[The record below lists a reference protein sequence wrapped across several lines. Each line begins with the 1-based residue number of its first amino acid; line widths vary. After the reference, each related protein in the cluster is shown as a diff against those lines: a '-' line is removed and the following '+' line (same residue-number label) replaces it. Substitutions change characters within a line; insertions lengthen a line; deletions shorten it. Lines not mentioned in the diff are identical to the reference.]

1 MNTSLAAIQL
11 ARLSGFSPIITTASP
26 PNASLCQ
33 SLGATHVID
42 RSSKTVVSDIK
53 AILEN
58 SETKLVYDAVSEKET
73 QEAAW
78 EVVAPG
84 GVLVLVLFPEIDAA
98 KVPSK
103 HVFNVVGNAHTDGLR
118 KLGVSLYGKLTQ
130 LLAERAIVVS
140 GMEYRLTFV
149 FL

>member
-26 PNASLCQ
+26 HNASLCQ

-53 AILEN
+53 AVLGNKEA
-58 SETKLVYDAVSEKET
+58 KVVYDAVSEKET
-73 QEAAW
+73 QGAAL

-84 GVLVLVLFPEIDAA
+84 GVLVLVDVMNPEVDAA
-98 KVPSK
+98 KDSSK
-103 HVFNVVGNAHTDGLR
+103 HVHIFNVIGNVHTDGLR
-118 KLGVSLYGKLTQ
+118 KLGVSLYAKLTE
-130 LLAERAIVVS
+130 LLAENAIVVS
-140 GMEYRLTFV
+140 GLECRY
-149 FL
+149 